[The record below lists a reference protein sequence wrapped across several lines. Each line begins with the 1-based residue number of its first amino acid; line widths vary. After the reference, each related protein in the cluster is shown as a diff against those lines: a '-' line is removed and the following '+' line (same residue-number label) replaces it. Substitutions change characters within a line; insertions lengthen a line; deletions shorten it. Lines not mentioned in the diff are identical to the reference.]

1 MRTGDVVPSSS
12 IPLVGSLYIIASA
25 LMFAASGAAAKLLSP
40 DLSTFSLVFWR
51 NLISF
56 GCVLLWFALS
66 GFPALRSEKLPLHI
80 ARGVASYLAFLTYFY
95 AIGAIP
101 LANAVLL
108 QSTSPIFIPILAL
121 LVFRR
126 ISDVNVWIGVVI
138 GFLGVALVLKPTEMT
153 VSMGEASGLAAGAL
167 GGVAAL
173 VIWRMAETE
182 SAQRQMFYFT
192 LFTLACSVLMLPWTW
207 QMPVSSQ
214 ILPLLAVGV
223 FSTLAQLFFALGCTV
238 APADKVVTW
247 SYTSVIFAGLIGF
260 FAWSERIDL
269 VAALGMV
276 LVVIGGRWAAHVR
289 RQSRI
294 VSDL

>member
-1 MRTGDVVPSSS
+1 
-12 IPLVGSLYIIASA
+12 
-25 LMFAASGAAAKLLSP
+25 MFAASGAAAKLLSP
-40 DLSTFSLVFWR
+40 DLTTFSLVFWR

-56 GCVLLWFALS
+56 ACVLLWFALF
-66 GFPALRSEKLPLHI
+66 GFPTLRSEKLHLHI

-95 AIGAIP
+95 AISAIP

-121 LVFRR
+121 LVLRR
-126 ISDVNVWIGVVI
+126 LSDRNVWIGVVI
-138 GFLGVALVLKPTEMT
+138 GFLGVALVLKPAEMT
-153 VSMGEASGLAAGAL
+153 VSIGEAAGLAAGAL

-173 VIWRMAETE
+173 VIWCMAETE

-192 LFTLACSVLMLPWTW
+192 LFTLACSIVMLPWTW
-207 QMPVSSQ
+207 QMPTLNQ
-214 ILPLLAVGV
+214 ILPLLAVGI

-260 FAWSERIDL
+260 LTWNERIDF
-269 VAALGMV
+269 VAALGMG
-276 LVVIGGRWAAHVR
+276 LVVIGGRWASHIR
-289 RQSRI
+289 RQRPATCE
-294 VSDL
+294 L